1 MEKKHY
7 RRLSRTRH
15 NDLVRELLT
24 ENKLNPGR
32 FIYPIII
39 VEGNRLIKPINEYSD
54 LCYFSS
60 DMAVEECKKVLDMG
74 IPAVYLYGVP
84 DERDDRATR
93 AYFENGVLQRAVREI
108 KAQVPNITIITD
120 VCLCNYNTHSSCGI
134 IKDGKL
140 RNHESI
146 SLISTV
152 ALTHSQSGADIVS
165 STSGL
170 DGSVAAIREK
180 LDLNGFS
187 KTPIM
192 SCSAKFNTNFDIK
205 IAGDKLIANSDIE
218 SASIINCS
226 NSKEAIREYAE
237 DVREGVDILM
247 VSPSVFY
254 SDIITNLKQ
263 RFELPIASYQTYGE
277 YLILKKAAETGIF
290 DFDSLM
296 KESLLSI
303 KRSGADL
310 IITYF
315 AKQFLGN

>member
-1 MEKKHY
+1 MDKTQY

-15 NDLVRELLT
+15 NNLVRELLT
-24 ENKLNPGR
+24 ENKINSGR

-39 VEGNRLIKPINEYSD
+39 VEGNRIIKPINEFTD

-60 DMAVEECKKVLDMG
+60 DMAVEECKKVLELG
-74 IPAVYLYGVP
+74 IPAVYLYGIP
-84 DERDDRATR
+84 NERDDRATR

-108 KAQVPNITIITD
+108 KSQVPAITIITD

-134 IKDGKL
+134 IKDGRL

-146 SLISTV
+146 TLISTV

-170 DGSVAAIREK
+170 DGAVAAIREK

-192 SCSAKFNTNFDIK
+192 SCSAKFNTNFEIK
-205 IAGDKLIANSDIE
+205 IADDKLITNTSIN
-218 SASIINCS
+218 SASIINRS
-226 NSKEAIREYAE
+226 NSKEAIREYSE
-237 DVREGVDILM
+237 DVREGADILM
-247 VSPSVFY
+247 VSPSIY
-254 SDIITNLKQ
+254 YADIITKLKQ
-263 RFELPIASYQTYGE
+263 RFELPVASYQTYGE
-277 YLILKKAAETGIF
+277 YLILKKASETGIF
-290 DFDSLM
+290 DFENLM
-296 KESLLSI
+296 KESLYSI

>member
-1 MEKKHY
+1 MDKMQY

-24 ENKLNPGR
+24 ENKINPGR
-32 FIYPIII
+32 FIYPLII
-39 VEGNRLIKPINEYSD
+39 VEGNRIIKPINEYTD
-54 LCYFSS
+54 LSYFSS
-60 DMAVEECKKVLDMG
+60 DMAVEECKRVLDMG
-74 IPAVYLYGVP
+74 IPAIYLYGVP
-84 DERDDRATR
+84 NERDDKASR

-108 KAQVPNITIITD
+108 KSQVPEITIITD
-120 VCLCNYNTHSSCGI
+120 VCLCNYTTNSSCGI
-134 IKDGKL
+134 VKDSKL

-146 SLISTV
+146 TLISTV

-170 DGSVAAIREK
+170 DGAVAAIREK

-205 IAGDKLIANSDIE
+205 IADNKLISNSNNKTP
-218 SASIINCS
+218 SVINRS
-226 NSKEAIREYAE
+226 NSKEAIREYSE
-237 DVREGVDILM
+237 DVREGADILM
-247 VSPSVFY
+247 VSPSIYY
-254 SDIITNLKQ
+254 SDIILSLKQ
-263 RFELPIASYQTYGE
+263 RFELPIAAYQTYGE

-290 DFDSLM
+290 DFDNLM
-296 KESLLSI
+296 KESLYAI
-303 KRSGADL
+303 KRAGADL

-315 AKQFLGN
+315 AKQFLG